1 MRGCGLSSVCGIA
14 GVVNRDG
21 AVGEQ
26 QVRTMLSQL
35 IHRGPDDEGVRRSA
49 GAVLGARR
57 LAIIDLIH
65 GNQPMTNEDGSV
77 LAVQNGEI
85 YNFPELR
92 AELESRGHRFM
103 TGSDTEVIPHAYE
116 EFGEAFPARLRGM
129 FAIAVWDEPRR
140 KLMLVRDRIGK
151 KPLVYSQTDGGFA
164 FASEI
169 GALLS
174 LGVERT
180 VDEIGIAQYLS
191 LGYVPAP
198 RSGFANI
205 KSIPPGTTLT
215 IENGLIG
222 DPVRYWRLSYEPK
235 LEMTDEEALAR
246 LRSELNDAVR
256 VRLMSD
262 VPLGAF
268 LSGGLDSSAVVAS
281 MAANATKVRTFS
293 IGFADADFSELKYAR
308 LVAERFGT
316 EHNEFIVEPSAI
328 EVLPTLVRHLGN
340 PFADSS
346 IVPTYY
352 VAKVARQHVTV
363 ALNGDGGD
371 ELFAGYD
378 RYRIARYE
386 PVLNA
391 IPKPM
396 LSTSGVLLRLIPTS
410 PALPR
415 MLQRLRRVGA
425 MMTLEGDERYLALVG
440 YFTARDGAF
449 GQRVES
455 RAEPLEVFRQALAE
469 AQPRAAVERLLAI
482 DSRTY
487 LPGDLLVK
495 MDIAAMS
502 SSLEARSPFLDHK
515 LIDFVTH
522 LPPNMKVRD
531 GESKYLLRR
540 LMRGVLPDDVLKR
553 RKMGF
558 GVPVG
563 RWMRG
568 PMRQLVEDTLLTMP
582 DRPMVDRLVVHRLV
596 REHLSGRFN
605 HTPRLWALL
614 MLELWFRYV
623 VEGTPSVPARD
634 YPDQIVAVAA
644 AHPVVGPVRP

>member
-1 MRGCGLSSVCGIA
+1 VCGIA
-14 GVVNRDG
+14 GVINGDG
-21 AVGEQ
+21 AAGEQ
-26 QVRTMLSQL
+26 QVKTMLSQL
-35 IHRGPDDEGVRRSA
+35 IHRGPDDEGVSRSV

-57 LAIIDLIH
+57 LAIIDLIR

-92 AELESRGHRFM
+92 AELESRGHRFT

-129 FAIAVWDEPRR
+129 FAVAVWDEPRR

-151 KPLVYSQTDGGFA
+151 KPLVYSQTEWGFA

-174 LGVERT
+174 LGVERA

-198 RSGFANI
+198 RSGFARI
-205 KSIPPGTTLT
+205 KSLPPGTTLT
-215 IENGLIG
+215 IENGLMG
-222 DPVRYWRLSYEPK
+222 DPVPYWRLSYGPK
-235 LEMTDEEALAR
+235 LEMTDGEALEC

-281 MAANATKVRTFS
+281 MAANTTKVRTFS
-293 IGFADADFSELKYAR
+293 IGFTEADFSELKYAR

-316 EHNEFIVEPSAI
+316 DHNEFIVEPSAI
-328 EVLPTLVRHLGN
+328 EVLPTLVRHLGS

-346 IVPTYY
+346 IIPTYY
-352 VAKVARQHVTV
+352 VARVARQHVTV

-386 PVLNA
+386 SMLNA
-391 IPKPM
+391 IPKPI
-396 LSTSGVLLRLIPTS
+396 LSTAGTLLGILPTS

-415 MLQRLRRVGA
+415 LLQRLRRIGT
-425 MMTLEGDERYLALVG
+425 MLTLQGDARYLALVG

-449 GQRVES
+449 GREVEAK
-455 RAEPLEVFRQALAE
+455 AEPLELFRQALAE
-469 AQPRAAVERLLAI
+469 AQPSAGVERLLAI

-495 MDIAAMS
+495 MDIAAMA

-515 LIDFVTH
+515 LIEFVTH
-522 LPPNMKVRD
+522 LPPNMKLRA

-540 LMRGVLPDDVLKR
+540 LMHGLLPDDVLKR

-582 DRPMVDRLVVHRLV
+582 DRPVVDRLVVHRLA
-596 REHLSGRFN
+596 REHLSGRVN

-623 VEGTPSVPARD
+623 VEGNPSFRD
-634 YPDQIVAVAA
+634 RDHPHQAVAVAA
-644 AHPVVGPVRP
+644 AHPVVGPLRP